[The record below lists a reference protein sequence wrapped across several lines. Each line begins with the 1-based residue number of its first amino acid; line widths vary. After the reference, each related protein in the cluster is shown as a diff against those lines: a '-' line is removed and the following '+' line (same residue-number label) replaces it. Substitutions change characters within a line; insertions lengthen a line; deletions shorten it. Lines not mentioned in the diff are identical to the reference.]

1 MPVYNSDSQMAKSLK
16 GLHLFHFTFS
26 NCSQRV
32 RLALAEKGLEWVS
45 HHLDLSQNEH
55 VTPEYQA
62 INPKG
67 VVPTLVNNGEV
78 VVESNDIL
86 MYLEQHFPQPSL
98 VPVSKAEKSL
108 MEAHIHLAG
117 QAQDAIKALSF
128 DILLRQFINSGEDEL
143 RFLQANRNNKDIVQF
158 MEDFH
163 DDSEAWSIR
172 VESAN
177 QAILDILARLDNALK
192 DKAWL
197 SGESY
202 GLGDISWIVNIHRLN
217 MAGFSIEK
225 YPSLHNWYQRT
236 SSREAFSDAVL
247 NYQPEAEVA

>member
-1 MPVYNSDSQMAKSLK
+1 MPVFNSSSQMAKGLK

-32 RLALAEKGLEWVS
+32 RLALAEKGLPWVS
-45 HHLDLSQNEH
+45 HHLDLSNNEH

-62 INPKG
+62 LNPKG

-86 MYLEQHFPQPSL
+86 LYLEEKFPEPAL
-98 VPVSKAEKSL
+98 VPEAKVDRAA

-117 QAQDAIKALSF
+117 KSQDTIKALSF
-128 DILLRQFINSGEDEL
+128 DILLRQFITSGDDEL
-143 RFLQANRNNKDIVQF
+143 RFLQENRHNKDIVQF

-163 DDSEAWSIR
+163 DDSEAWAMR
-172 VESAN
+172 VERAN
-177 QAILDILARLDNALK
+177 KDILDILSRLDKGLENK
-192 DKAWL
+192 PWL
-197 SGESY
+197 SGEMY
-202 GLGDISWIVNIHRLN
+202 GLADISWIVNIHRLN
-217 MAGFSIEK
+217 MAGFKIDQ
-225 YPSLHNWYQRT
+225 YPSLNDWFARV
-236 SSREAFSDAVL
+236 SSRKAFSDAVV